1 MCGRE
6 WTDRDDASVV
16 GLLRDGVSARGIG
29 GMSAY
34 LSADEL
40 ADLIGCKPNQRLAM
54 AAWLTKN
61 RWPHVLDRNGLPKV
75 SRAFH
80 DAKMGGTS
88 TRAATKYAT
97 EPNRAAFDKK
107 VKFVEK

>member
-1 MCGRE
+1 
-6 WTDRDDASVV
+6 
-16 GLLRDGVSARGIG
+16 
-29 GMSAY
+29 MSSY

-40 ADLIGCKPNQRLAM
+40 ADLIGCKANQRTAM
-54 AAWLTKN
+54 ATWLKKN
-61 RWPHVLDRNGLPKV
+61 HWAFVVDRNGLPKV

-88 TRAATKYAT
+88 TRDATKYAT

-107 VKFVEK
+107 VP